1 MGSSNSKAPP
11 QPEYLHVT
19 IFGNY
24 ETLMKSVNKIGPL
37 VEKSESGPA
46 KMCWIQL
53 KTETEKQL
61 RDKRALEEEREQILK
76 EEEEENGKILYS
88 PWTSR
93 NSNFWVT
100 RQLYA
105 QFLASCVLKFRETGY
120 FNGWKF
126 QEAAEKLRVVLT
138 ELELNALMSLIDKC
152 SLRIQCHILK
162 VGASHQCFLKLQ
174 DDFGFIQTVVTNE
187 MIKKIKAK
195 VESLDWEELAELEKI
210 LDPTPG
216 TTVTVTD
223 ANGTLISE
231 QIQLDGIQETISLE
245 IEKPDS

>member
-76 EEEEENGKILYS
+76 EEEEENGK
-88 PWTSR
+88 
-93 NSNFWVT
+93 
-100 RQLYA
+100 
-105 QFLASCVLKFRETGY
+105 
-120 FNGWKF
+120 
-126 QEAAEKLRVVLT
+126 EAAEKLRVVLT